1 MNKVFCVLFL
11 LLSCCGFTR
20 PENKYY
26 KEAITYKNEGET
38 HKAIESLR
46 KVISTNPKSSEAKD
60 ALFLLGD
67 LYYQIGDAKKAMK
80 VLNTYIDISDQRDK
94 RRFDV
99 FNKMGLVIYSK
110 VGDYPRALKY
120 YKDALLVARSKG
132 NRFDVYLNVGNCYFK
147 MYRFDKAFDFFGGA
161 VKELKNNP
169 DEDETLKLQEALYY
183 MSLSYLLLTKD
194 SQDLFTDPQKK
205 IIEILDECIHY
216 SISSKY
222 GIMCKYQKAETFE
235 ELGLKDKAVAIYTEL
250 KDVYPNKGVIEAKLS
265 KLTAT
270 KQDK

>member
-169 DEDETLKLQEALYY
+169 DVFDLYMEMHQYALNNPTKNFWEIYSLFSLTTVSYTHLTLP
-183 MSLSYLLLTKD
+183 TKR
-194 SQDLFTDPQKK
+194 
-205 IIEILDECIHY
+205 I
-216 SISSKY
+216 
-222 GIMCKYQKAETFE
+222 
-235 ELGLKDKAVAIYTEL
+235 V
-250 KDVYPNKGVIEAKLS
+250 
-265 KLTAT
+265 
-270 KQDK
+270 

>member
-1 MNKVFCVLFL
+1 M
-11 LLSCCGFTR
+11 
-20 PENKYY
+20 
-26 KEAITYKNEGET
+26 AYKNEGET
-38 HKAIESLR
+38 HKAIESLK
-46 KVISTNPKSSEAKD
+46 KVISTNSKSSEAKD
-60 ALFLLGD
+60 ALFMLGD

-80 VLNTYIDISDQRDK
+80 ALNTYIDISDQRDK

-99 FNKMGLVIYSK
+99 FNKMGLVVYSK

-147 MYRFDKAFDFFGGA
+147 MYRFDKAFDFFGKA
-161 VKELKNNP
+161 VKELQDNP
-169 DEDETLKLQEALYY
+169 GEDEALKLQEAFYY
-183 MSLSYLLLTKD
+183 MSLSYSLLTKD
-194 SQDLFTDPQKK
+194 FNEGTEIPEGTNGQDLFADPQKK
-205 IIEILDECIHY
+205 MVEMLDKCIYY
-216 SISSKY
+216 STSSKY

-235 ELGLKDKAVAIYTEL
+235 ELGLKDKALAIYTEL

-265 KLTAT
+265 KLTVN